1 MAQENGLG
9 SLDSGLEID
18 LGSGL
23 EIDLGSGLE
32 SGEWPGDRSGEWPG
46 DRSGEWT
53 GEWPGSGLWRGLGTR
68 PEFLNFSVRQAMQ
81 FL

>member
-23 EIDLGSGLE
+23 EIDLGNGL
-32 SGEWPGDRSGEWPG
+32 
-46 DRSGEWT
+46 
-53 GEWPGSGLWRGLGTR
+53 GSGPGVVSGGAWGQG
-68 PEFLNFSVRQAMQ
+68 PSF
-81 FL
+81 

>member
-32 SGEWPGDRSGEWPG
+32 SGEWPGDRSGEW
-46 DRSGEWT
+46 T